1 METHGCISR
10 EMRRYPPAEA
20 TAAVGQRPSI
30 ILTIIGKSLFTP
42 LQFVSTLVTQ
52 TYQAGNCSKE
62 QPTCYVD
69 VNSNEIY
76 IADIGNF
83 TVCDNVNITTPFYKT
98 HTHYTDSGGSLDSSL

>member
-1 METHGCISR
+1 
-10 EMRRYPPAEA
+10 MRRYPPAEA